1 MSQRQD
7 LPHAVRTALSCGL
20 CLALAAASNFAQL
33 DVCAGNGGGLDARL
47 GTPASGTT
55 VPLSLTG
62 PPGASYFFVIS
73 DAAPPT
79 AVPPY
84 GVSCLDFASPSFLI
98 AFSGNLPANG
108 VYTLPLAIPATP
120 MFDSFVA
127 FGQGGAQVAAAP
139 GGLAISPLVR
149 FDFASADSFEA
160 AGAIPAAVN
169 YGSATPL
176 DGDVVFIAGGK
187 DGDLLQSTI
196 GPNTLTY
203 LWRANVRFATPGPVM
218 TVPRFAHTATR
229 LADGRVLLAG
239 GAGSAPGFAAQ
250 NQCDV
255 FDPATQ
261 AISPV
266 AAMTHPR
273 AGHAAHLL
281 ADGRVLVAGGVASL
295 ALALAAPPSMT
306 AFGTARDDA
315 ELYDPVSNTWTPV
328 ANLMQA
334 PRAFGGS
341 AMRPDGTVALV
352 SGICGTSLIAGTVP
366 ALYAAT
372 GSVFTDGFDPATSLF
387 FPLPSITGVP
397 LAAPQLTTLL
407 DGRLW
412 LTGGAGVAGVLTNP
426 FASTVTR
433 LFDGV
438 QWTTGPSLPQ
448 GTAHH
453 RAVLLDN
460 GFVHLSGGSNKFVQE
475 SQPNTS
481 STTCLL
487 YDGVTLQTAA
497 PLTQGRSGHLI
508 APLSNGALCIVGG
521 RFSPSTIAPPSP
533 SVDVLTITHYVP
545 TP

>member
-1 MSQRQD
+1 MSERQA
-7 LPHAVRTALSCGL
+7 LPHSVRTALSCGL

-33 DVCAGNGGGLDARL
+33 DPCAGNGGGLDARL

-62 PPGASYFFVIS
+62 PPGAPYFFAIS
-73 DAAPPT
+73 DAAPQT
-79 AVPPY
+79 AVPPF
-84 GVSCLDFASPSFLI
+84 GVTCLDFASPSFLI
-98 AFSGNLPANG
+98 AFSGTLPTNG
-108 VYTLPLAIPATP
+108 TFALPLAIPATP
-120 MFDSFVA
+120 TFNTFVA

-139 GGLAISPLVR
+139 GGFAISPLVR
-149 FDFASADSFEA
+149 FDFAPADSFEG
-160 AGAIPAAVN
+160 AGAVPAAVN
-169 YGSATPL
+169 YGSATTL

-187 DGDLLQSTI
+187 DGDLFQTMA

-203 LWRANVRFATPGPVM
+203 LWRTNVRFATPGPVM

-239 GAGSAPGFAAQ
+239 GAGSAPGFSAQ

-255 FDPATQ
+255 FDPAT
-261 AISPV
+261 ATITPV
-266 AAMTHPR
+266 AAMIHPR

-295 ALALAAPPSMT
+295 ALDIAAPPSMT
-306 AFGTARDDA
+306 AFATARDDA
-315 ELYDPVSNTWTPV
+315 ELYDPVSNTWTAV

-341 AMRPDGTVALV
+341 AMRPDGTVVLV

-366 ALYAAT
+366 ALYAPT

-412 LTGGAGVAGVLTNP
+412 LTGGAGVAGVLMNP
-426 FASTVTR
+426 FASTATR

-438 QWTTGPSLPQ
+438 QWTNGPSLPQ

-475 SQPNTS
+475 SQVNIST
-481 STTCLL
+481 TTCLL
-487 YDGVTLQTAA
+487 YDGVAVQTAA
-497 PLTQGRSGHLI
+497 PLPIGRSGHMV
-508 APLSNGALCIVGG
+508 APLSNGALCIAGG
-521 RFSPSTIAPPSP
+521 RLSPLTIAPGFPA
-533 SVDVLTITHYVP
+533 VDVLAITHYVP
-545 TP
+545 AP